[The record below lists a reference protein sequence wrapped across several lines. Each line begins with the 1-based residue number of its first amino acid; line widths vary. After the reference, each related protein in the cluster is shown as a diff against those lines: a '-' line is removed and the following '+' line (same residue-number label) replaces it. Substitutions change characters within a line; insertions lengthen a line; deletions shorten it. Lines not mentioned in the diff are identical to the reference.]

1 MIHEITRFTL
11 ADKLP
16 KQCMSNH
23 KNCIRLWHICN
34 PLNKLLNQ
42 AYVTMPLVLPSTR
55 RRKTSQKHWQ
65 RGVTKGSM
73 FSQLPQLNSVQT
85 ELLQES
91 ARKEPGQQKESLQ
104 EVERMNLHLFLH
116 PLFASSCVCRS
127 FSLKWVLLDTDQ
139 KGVGNLG
146 WLYCM
151 YFTTIKQKQST
162 LVCDGVAV
170 QTRAE
175 MDNSV
180 NGSKTI
186 SYHSEGKRVF
196 NSYHHTMNK
205 NIFHTDK

>member
-1 MIHEITRFTL
+1 MLQCLWFY
-11 ADKLP
+11 LP
-16 KQCMSNH
+16 LGGE
-23 KNCIRLWHICN
+23 RLHRN
-34 PLNKLLNQ
+34 TGKG
-42 AYVTMPLVLPSTR
+42 V
-55 RRKTSQKHWQ
+55 SQKGACSPSCHSSTQ
-65 RGVTKGSM
+65 SRQSYCRRVLGRNQDNK
-73 FSQLPQLNSVQT
+73 
-85 ELLQES
+85 
-91 ARKEPGQQKESLQ
+91 RKSLQ
-104 EVERMNLHLFLH
+104 KVERMNLHLFLH

-186 SYHSEGKRVF
+186 SYHSEGKQVF

-205 NIFHTDK
+205 NIFHTHK